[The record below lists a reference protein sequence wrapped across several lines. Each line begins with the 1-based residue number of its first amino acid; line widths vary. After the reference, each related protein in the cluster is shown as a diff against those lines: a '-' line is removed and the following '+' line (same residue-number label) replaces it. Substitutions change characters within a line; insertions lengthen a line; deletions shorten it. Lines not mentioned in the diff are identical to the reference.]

1 MDAKQTEIAE
11 KIKNILVE
19 NLRIPAEELD
29 YEIELF
35 GDGIGLDSIDSL
47 EIIAGID
54 QEFGVQM
61 TGVPSAS
68 TLWSIWRTKVLLP
81 MAVYS
86 EYFYVLIRYRYAGG
100 IYAARNQEVDNGRQ

>member
-11 KIKNILVE
+11 KIKKILVE

-61 TGVPSAS
+61 TGVA
-68 TLWSIWRTKVLLP
+68 K
-81 MAVYS
+81 
-86 EYFYVLIRYRYAGG
+86 ENFYNIEALSKYVM
-100 IYAARNQEVDNGRQ
+100 EHMED

>member
-1 MDAKQTEIAE
+1 MNTEIAE

-61 TGVPSAS
+61 TGVA
-68 TLWSIWRTKVLLP
+68 K
-81 MAVYS
+81 
-86 EYFYVLIRYRYAGG
+86 ENFYNIEALSKYVM
-100 IYAARNQEVDNGRQ
+100 EHMED

>member
-35 GDGIGLDSIDSL
+35 GDGIGLDSIESL

-61 TGVPSAS
+61 TGVA
-68 TLWSIWRTKVLLP
+68 K
-81 MAVYS
+81 
-86 EYFYVLIRYRYAGG
+86 ENFYNIEALSKYVM
-100 IYAARNQEVDNGRQ
+100 EHMED

>member
-61 TGVPSAS
+61 TGVA
-68 TLWSIWRTKVLLP
+68 K
-81 MAVYS
+81 
-86 EYFYVLIRYRYAGG
+86 ENFYNIEALSKYVM
-100 IYAARNQEVDNGRQ
+100 EHMVD

>member
-11 KIKNILVE
+11 KIKGILVE

-29 YEIELF
+29 YDIELF

-54 QEFGVQM
+54 QVFGVQM
-61 TGVPSAS
+61 TGVARENFVNITALS
-68 TLWSIWRTKVLLP
+68 K
-81 MAVYS
+81 
-86 EYFYVLIRYRYAGG
+86 YVM
-100 IYAARNQEVDNGRQ
+100 EHMD

>member
-35 GDGIGLDSIDSL
+35 GDGVGLDSIDSL
-47 EIIAGID
+47 EIIAGIN

-61 TGVPSAS
+61 TGVA
-68 TLWSIWRTKVLLP
+68 K
-81 MAVYS
+81 
-86 EYFYVLIRYRYAGG
+86 ENFYNIEALSKYVM
-100 IYAARNQEVDNGRQ
+100 EHMED

>member
-19 NLRIPAEELD
+19 NLRIPAEELY

-61 TGVPSAS
+61 TGVA
-68 TLWSIWRTKVLLP
+68 K
-81 MAVYS
+81 
-86 EYFYVLIRYRYAGG
+86 ENFYNIEALSKYVM
-100 IYAARNQEVDNGRQ
+100 EHMED

>member
-61 TGVPSAS
+61 TGVA
-68 TLWSIWRTKVLLP
+68 K
-81 MAVYS
+81 
-86 EYFYVLIRYRYAGG
+86 ENFYNIEALSKYVM
-100 IYAARNQEVDNGRQ
+100 EHMED

>member
-35 GDGIGLDSIDSL
+35 GAGIGLDSIDSL

-54 QEFGVQM
+54 QEFGEQK
-61 TGVPSAS
+61 TGVAKENYYKIEALS
-68 TLWSIWRTKVLLP
+68 K
-81 MAVYS
+81 
-86 EYFYVLIRYRYAGG
+86 YVM
-100 IYAARNQEVDNGRQ
+100 EHMED

>member
-11 KIKNILVE
+11 KIKKILVE

-35 GDGIGLDSIDSL
+35 GDGIGLGSIDSL

-61 TGVPSAS
+61 TGVA
-68 TLWSIWRTKVLLP
+68 K
-81 MAVYS
+81 
-86 EYFYVLIRYRYAGG
+86 ENFYNIEALSKYVM
-100 IYAARNQEVDNGRQ
+100 EHMED

>member
-35 GDGIGLDSIDSL
+35 GGGIGLDSIDSL

-61 TGVPSAS
+61 TGVA
-68 TLWSIWRTKVLLP
+68 K
-81 MAVYS
+81 
-86 EYFYVLIRYRYAGG
+86 ENFYNIEALSKYVM
-100 IYAARNQEVDNGRQ
+100 EHMED

>member
-19 NLRIPAEELD
+19 SLRIPAEELD
-29 YEIELF
+29 YDVELF

-61 TGVPSAS
+61 TGVAKENFFNIAALS
-68 TLWSIWRTKVLLP
+68 KY
-81 MAVYS
+81 VY
-86 EYFYVLIRYRYAGG
+86 EHLEA
-100 IYAARNQEVDNGRQ
+100 

>member
-1 MDAKQTEIAE
+1 MSEKQKEIAE
-11 KIKNILVE
+11 KIKKILVE

-29 YEIELF
+29 YEVELF

-61 TGVPSAS
+61 TGVA
-68 TLWSIWRTKVLLP
+68 K
-81 MAVYS
+81 
-86 EYFYVLIRYRYAGG
+86 ENFYNIEALSKYVTEHL
-100 IYAARNQEVDNGRQ
+100 ED

>member
-47 EIIAGID
+47 EIVAGID

-61 TGVPSAS
+61 TGVA
-68 TLWSIWRTKVLLP
+68 K
-81 MAVYS
+81 
-86 EYFYVLIRYRYAGG
+86 ENFYNIEALSKYVM
-100 IYAARNQEVDNGRQ
+100 EHMED

>member
-1 MDAKQTEIAE
+1 MVIKGISGEHFILYIKKVLKENLKMDEKQAKIAE
-11 KIKNILVE
+11 QIKGILVD

-29 YEIELF
+29 YDVELF

-61 TGVPSAS
+61 TGVAKENFFNIAALS
-68 TLWSIWRTKVLLP
+68 K
-81 MAVYS
+81 
-86 EYFYVLIRYRYAGG
+86 YVMEHMEA
-100 IYAARNQEVDNGRQ
+100 

>member
-1 MDAKQTEIAE
+1 MDAKQMEIAE
-11 KIKNILVE
+11 KIKGILVE

-61 TGVPSAS
+61 TGVA
-68 TLWSIWRTKVLLP
+68 K
-81 MAVYS
+81 
-86 EYFYVLIRYRYAGG
+86 ENFYNIEALSKYVMEHLEA
-100 IYAARNQEVDNGRQ
+100 

>member
-54 QEFGVQM
+54 HEFGVQM
-61 TGVPSAS
+61 TGVA
-68 TLWSIWRTKVLLP
+68 K
-81 MAVYS
+81 
-86 EYFYVLIRYRYAGG
+86 ENFYNIEALSKYVM
-100 IYAARNQEVDNGRQ
+100 EHMED

>member
-61 TGVPSAS
+61 TGVAKENFFNIEALS
-68 TLWSIWRTKVLLP
+68 K
-81 MAVYS
+81 
-86 EYFYVLIRYRYAGG
+86 YVMEHLEA
-100 IYAARNQEVDNGRQ
+100 

>member
-61 TGVPSAS
+61 TGVA
-68 TLWSIWRTKVLLP
+68 
-81 MAVYS
+81 
-86 EYFYVLIRYRYAGG
+86 
-100 IYAARNQEVDNGRQ
+100 

>member
-61 TGVPSAS
+61 TGVAKENFHNIEALS
-68 TLWSIWRTKVLLP
+68 K
-81 MAVYS
+81 
-86 EYFYVLIRYRYAGG
+86 YVM
-100 IYAARNQEVDNGRQ
+100 EHMED

>member
-11 KIKNILVE
+11 KIKGILVD

-29 YEIELF
+29 YEVELF
-35 GDGIGLDSIDSL
+35 GDGIGLDSVDSL

-61 TGVPSAS
+61 TGVARENFFNIAALS
-68 TLWSIWRTKVLLP
+68 K
-81 MAVYS
+81 
-86 EYFYVLIRYRYAGG
+86 YVMEHL
-100 IYAARNQEVDNGRQ
+100 ED

>member
-29 YEIELF
+29 YGIELF

-61 TGVPSAS
+61 TGVA
-68 TLWSIWRTKVLLP
+68 K
-81 MAVYS
+81 
-86 EYFYVLIRYRYAGG
+86 ENFYNIEALSKYVM
-100 IYAARNQEVDNGRQ
+100 EHMED

>member
-11 KIKNILVE
+11 KIKNNLVE

-61 TGVPSAS
+61 TGVA
-68 TLWSIWRTKVLLP
+68 K
-81 MAVYS
+81 
-86 EYFYVLIRYRYAGG
+86 ENFYNI
-100 IYAARNQEVDNGRQ
+100 AALSKYVMEHMED

>member
-11 KIKNILVE
+11 KIKGILVE
-19 NLRIPAEELD
+19 SLRIPAEELD

-61 TGVPSAS
+61 TGVA
-68 TLWSIWRTKVLLP
+68 K
-81 MAVYS
+81 
-86 EYFYVLIRYRYAGG
+86 ENFYNIEALIMYVMEHMEA
-100 IYAARNQEVDNGRQ
+100 